1 VWDPRT
7 LAPFDTDGLLASAAR
22 TGRLLILD
30 ECVGSCSTASEIA
43 ARVAEAGFDGLR
55 APIRR
60 LTRPDMPAPFSAPLE
75 DMMRPGAPEV
85 LAAGQALVAHRK
97 RRWTNHTGS
106 TDK

>member
-1 VWDPRT
+1 
-7 LAPFDTDGLLASAAR
+7 
-22 TGRLLILD
+22 
-30 ECVGSCSTASEIA
+30 
-43 ARVAEAGFDGLR
+43 
-55 APIRR
+55 
-60 LTRPDMPAPFSAPLE
+60 MPAPFSAPLE